1 MEKPL
6 WDLRRPEED
15 WEKERMQ
22 KQRKLVMEKEK
33 SEKDYL
39 NHLISI
45 QSKGAEQDWCKM
57 LTQWCKVRKSVAVHH
72 NVIGFAS
79 M

>member
-6 WDLRRPEED
+6 WNLRRPEED

-22 KQRKLVMEKEK
+22 KQRKLVIEKEK
-33 SEKDYL
+33 SEKDDL

-45 QSKGAEQDWCKM
+45 QSKGAEQD
-57 LTQWCKVRKSVAVHH
+57 
-72 NVIGFAS
+72 
-79 M
+79 